1 MRKFLATTAMTSL
14 SFIAIPAFAQDNT
27 AQDSAAQG
35 ATTDSGIGEIVV
47 TAQKRSENIQ
57 NVPIAISA
65 VGSQFLESRGI
76 TSIDGLGAIAP
87 NVKFERAPSN
97 KTISQ
102 ISIRGSVTINPAVT
116 WEPAVG
122 LYLNGVYIA
131 KAQGSIFD
139 VADLERVEILRG
151 PQGTLYGR
159 NALAGAVNL
168 VPKMPS
174 GELGFK
180 GEISY
185 GNYNAWKGRA
195 VLDLPSFGPFSL
207 KLSGQIQKRDGF
219 IKVVPNAYPQAFL
232 AGPNSVNRTND
243 VGGKSGMVQLR
254 FHPEGS
260 IFTADYMFDYSKFD
274 QRPDYAQLVRI
285 NRNGDPRDIF
295 DPNSPS
301 YPFAGAFFPLNL
313 YDRAGRQSIA
323 SLDANPLYEK
333 SRTFGHG
340 LTLALDLGD
349 ATVKSITAYRNLEW
363 SDSLDLDG
371 SPLPVALTQR
381 DTKFHSWSQEL
392 QVTGKALDSRLNYVV
407 GLFYYK
413 EKAETLGPQSFFGG
427 GASYQSDYGSHTEA
441 LAGYAQL
448 DYNFT
453 DALKLTLGARYT
465 HEEKDIT
472 RYFRINYDSANG
484 ITAPLVVANLP
495 YGSVPDAKYNS
506 FSPAVTL
513 AYQANKDINLYA
525 RFAQGFKSGGFNGE
539 TNSFGAPTAD
549 CPSGAIELCNPYR
562 PEKVN
567 SYEIGLKTRLA
578 DGKVIFNVA
587 AFWDE
592 HKDIQLSVFKAGAGA
607 SSVVNNAAQA
617 RIRGLEIETV
627 LRPVDQLT
635 VNASLAFID
644 PKYKSYIEAVNGVDT
659 DVSRNRAFPHTPKT
673 TASAGVDLRV
683 AQGDWGRLNLSGDIS
698 YVSSYYTFPY
708 ALVTATPSDQNANN
722 TKSKGRTIVNLRAGI
737 ADVPLASAKAEI
749 SLWVKNL
756 TKENNPSNFIDFGPG
771 FGGLTVGYFPDPR
784 TYGLTVGV
792 KF

>member
-1 MRKFLATTAMTSL
+1 MRKFLAATAMTSL
-14 SFIAIPAFAQDNT
+14 SFIAIPAFAQDST
-27 AQDSAAQG
+27 AQG
-35 ATTDSGIGEIVV
+35 ATSDTGIGEIVV

-174 GELGFK
+174 GQLGFK
-180 GEISY
+180 GEVSY
-185 GNYNAWKGRA
+185 GNYNAWKGKA

-219 IKVVPNAYPQAFL
+219 IKVVPNPYPQAFL

-243 VGGKSGMVQLR
+243 VDGKSGMVQLR

-260 IFTADYMFDYSKFD
+260 DFTADYMFDYSKFD
-274 QRPDYAQLVRI
+274 QRPDYAQLVRV

-295 DPNSPS
+295 DPNSVS

-313 YDRAGRQSIA
+313 YDRADRQSTA

-333 SRTFGHG
+333 SRTYGHA
-340 LTLALDLGD
+340 LTMALDLGD
-349 ATVKSITAYRNLEW
+349 ATIKSITAYRNLKW
-363 SDSLDLDG
+363 ADSLDLDG

-392 QVTGKALDSRLNYVV
+392 QVTGKALDSKLNYVA

-441 LAGYAQL
+441 LAAYAQL
-448 DYNFT
+448 DYNLT

-465 HEEKDIT
+465 HEKKDIT
-472 RYFRINYDSANG
+472 RYFRINYDAANG
-484 ITAPLVVANLP
+484 ITSPLVVANLP

-513 AYQANKDINLYA
+513 AYQVSKDINVYA

-539 TNSFGAPTAD
+539 TNSFGAPTAA
-549 CPSGAIELCNPYR
+549 CPTGAVELCNPYR
-562 PEKVN
+562 PEKVD

-578 DGKVIFNVA
+578 GGKVIFNVA

-607 SSVVNNAAQA
+607 SSIVNNAAKA

-627 LRPVDQLT
+627 LRPIDPLT
-635 VNASLAFID
+635 INASLAFID

-659 DVSRNRAFPHTPKT
+659 DVSKNRAFPHTPKT

-683 AQGDWGRLNLSGDIS
+683 VQGDWGRLNLSGDIS

-756 TKENNPSNFIDFGPG
+756 TKESNPSNFIDFGPG